1 MQIKL
6 QYLKGTGH
14 FSLSIDE
21 LTLRIKKKKERENTK
36 SSAGFISTSFVKLK
50 SPLSTRGL
58 KACQI
63 PPIKLVAK
71 WRESL
76 LPTISVGFGV

>member
-21 LTLRIKKKKERENTK
+21 LTLRIKKKKRERKHEILSRLHFYKFRKTQKPPFNKGFKSVSNT
-36 SSAGFISTSFVKLK
+36 SY
-50 SPLSTRGL
+50 
-58 KACQI
+58 
-63 PPIKLVAK
+63 
-71 WRESL
+71 
-76 LPTISVGFGV
+76 